1 MTPGLD
7 THTLV
12 SLVALGMGIAF
23 VSADRASPASR
34 ALAGGFFFMGLSI
47 YLNVVWLAV
56 RPELMSWA
64 GWFALPEVLSIVCM
78 LEWILRVR
86 RTIPVSADMDTRT
99 GDRVLRLGQLSGVLY
114 GVFSFIWPE
123 LRAQAFLRAG
133 DRPELFLSAGFWV
146 FMGPVLLAMIAGCV
160 GIALLLKRRPDR
172 AETIRVVAMALAAP
186 LFVAGFV
193 LPLQWSALS
202 VITGELVFLIGAVHY
217 HVLQG
222 QRGQFM
228 SRFLSPQV
236 ARLVSERGLDQA
248 MRDTQREI
256 TVVACDLRGF
266 TAYAAAHPSAEVIA
280 VLREYYDAVGA
291 RSQRSER
298 RSRISPATGFW
309 CSSVRPCRLRT
320 THSAASS
327 WPVGSATSVWRSRS
341 AGAVRA
347 TASAS
352 ASVWPRVWSRS
363 ASSVR
368 LHGWNTRRWGR
379 R

>member
-236 ARLVSERGLDQA
+236 ARLVSER
-248 MRDTQREI
+248 
-256 TVVACDLRGF
+256 
-266 TAYAAAHPSAEVIA
+266 
-280 VLREYYDAVGA
+280 
-291 RSQRSER
+291 
-298 RSRISPATGFW
+298 
-309 CSSVRPCRLRT
+309 
-320 THSAASS
+320 
-327 WPVGSATSVWRSRS
+327 
-341 AGAVRA
+341 
-347 TASAS
+347 
-352 ASVWPRVWSRS
+352 
-363 ASSVR
+363 
-368 LHGWNTRRWGR
+368 
-379 R
+379 